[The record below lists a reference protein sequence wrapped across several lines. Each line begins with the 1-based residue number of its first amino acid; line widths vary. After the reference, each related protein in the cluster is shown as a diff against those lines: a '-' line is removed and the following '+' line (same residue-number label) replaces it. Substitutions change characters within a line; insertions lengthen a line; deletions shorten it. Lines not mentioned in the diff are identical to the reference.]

1 MARNLI
7 SKFVKNP
14 KLNSDLPIID
24 NKNLN
29 NPVLRDTQG
38 KARDFFSRKQSLD
51 PLCSSNVKQTSKVQ
65 SEVKS
70 LANQN
75 QIKREFIKPDV
86 SVVAQSRGLVEKS
99 YNGKSTRLT

>member
-1 MARNLI
+1 MAINLI

-14 KLNSDLPIID
+14 KLNSDLPNIN

-29 NPVLRDTQG
+29 NPVLRDTKG
-38 KARDFFSRKQSLD
+38 KARGFFSRKQSSD
-51 PLCSSNVKQTSKVQ
+51 PLCTSNVKQTSKIQ
-65 SEVKS
+65 SQVKS
-70 LANQN
+70 LANRN

-86 SVVAQSRGLVEKS
+86 SVVAQSRGLVEKL